1 MYGNLDAFIN
11 PLKKAPS
18 PIVRSPVT
26 IPNVPSPVSPVTIPN
41 VPSPV
46 SPVTIPNVPSP
57 VDSVIPSPASPAS
70 PASPVTPLPE
80 GVSIHTVAGAGDT
93 MFSISISENTPLVLH
108 IPQCTSISITQTFSG
123 SSDLQLQPTTIYLD
137 VSTNVP
143 QTELVGAALTNS
155 IKWCESEDG
164 ILLSY
169 PLEAYL
175 QYLQATDPGIYTL
188 MTDSGFQ
195 TIMTLTGEDS
205 QPRPSPQLKLSL

>member
-26 IPNVPSPVSPVTIPN
+26 IPTVPSPVSPVTIPN

-57 VDSVIPSPASPAS
+57 ADSVIPSPAS
-70 PASPVTPLPE
+70 PLPE
-80 GVSIHTVAGAGDT
+80 GVSIHTVAGTGDT

-108 IPQCTSISITQTFSG
+108 IPQCTSISITQTFSV
-123 SSDLQLQPTTIYLD
+123 SSDLQLQPTTICLD